1 MTQPII
7 IFFLATLLSAC
18 GSNTVDSTQSTNPP
32 SDINTKDTFVE
43 REKTESDRLN
53 QWFDEKYQE
62 GLQFSPMMITFLGKK
77 DRYDEIDSM
86 TEAASRKR
94 LAWQKKTV
102 EDLKSNFNYNK
113 LDATAKTSYDLW
125 VYQYKSAKAN
135 VEFMHQSYIF
145 HQMNGV
151 HAYLPQFM
159 INFHKVTEAG
169 DMDAYIKRIDGVGR
183 AITELLIR
191 AKWYSENGV
200 RPPRF
205 SYEKVIAESTTIIT
219 GQPFDASE
227 KDSPLW
233 KDVNSKLE
241 ALLTENTI
249 TKAQAETLRKRA
261 RVALNGQFLE
271 SYKNLISW
279 LNKDLP
285 NTDIIAT
292 GVGKRKGGQQYY
304 NHQLKTYT
312 TTDLTSEQIHELG
325 LQEVERLT
333 QEMEVIKNN
342 VGFKGTLQEFFKFI
356 KEDDQFFYPN
366 TDEGRQGY
374 ITDTEAFLS
383 FINDR
388 LPEYFGILPKAD
400 LVVKRV
406 EAFREQ
412 DGAAQHYFPGTPDG
426 SRPGT
431 YYAHLSDMRSMP
443 KNEMEAIAYHEA
455 NPGHHMQ
462 ISIAQE
468 LDSVPEFRKQAK
480 FTAYSEGWALYAEL
494 LAKEMGAY
502 QNEYNNFGRLITEIW
517 RAVRLVVDT
526 GLHAKGWTEAEA
538 IAYFKEKSPIA
549 ESAVISEVQR
559 YIVLPG
565 QATSYKIGMIK
576 ILELRAKAEAELGD
590 KFDIREFHD
599 TILGGGAIPMGMME
613 KTVERWIVERKATQH
628 ISN

>member
-7 IFFLATLLSAC
+7 ILFFAILLGAC
-18 GSNTVDSTQSTNPP
+18 GSHTASPTQST
-32 SDINTKDTFVE
+32 SASFDTSTKDTFAE
-43 REKTESDRLN
+43 SEKNESDRLN

-62 GLQFSPMMITFLGKK
+62 GLQFSPMTITFLGKK

-86 TEAASRKR
+86 TEAALRKR

-102 EDLKSNFNYNK
+102 EDLKYNFNYSK
-113 LDATAKTSYDLW
+113 LNATAKTSYDLW

-159 INFHKVTEAG
+159 INFHKVTDAG

-183 AITELLIR
+183 AISELLIR
-191 AKWYSENGV
+191 AKKYSENGV
-200 RPPRF
+200 RTPRF
-205 SYEKVIAESTTIIT
+205 SYEKVISESTAIIT
-219 GQPFDASE
+219 GQPFDVSE

-233 KDVNSKLE
+233 ADVNSKLE
-241 ALLTENTI
+241 ALLTDNTI
-249 TKAQAETLRKRA
+249 TKTQAETLRERA
-261 RVALNGQFLE
+261 KTALNGQFLQ
-271 SYKNLISW
+271 SYKDLISW

-304 NHQLKTYT
+304 NHQLKSYT
-312 TTDLTSEQIHELG
+312 TTDLTSEQIHALG

-333 QEMEVIKNN
+333 QEMEVVKND
-342 VGFKGTLQEFFKFI
+342 VGFKGTLQEFFRFI
-356 KEDDQFFYPN
+356 KEDDQFYYPN

-468 LDSVPEFRKQAK
+468 LDSVPEFRKQAR

-549 ESAVISEVQR
+549 EGAVISEVQR

-590 KFDIREFHD
+590 QFDIREFHD

-613 KTVERWIVERKATQH
+613 KTVERWILKRKAM
-628 ISN
+628 

>member
-1 MTQPII
+1 MTQTII
-7 IFFLATLLSAC
+7 ILFLAILLSAC
-18 GSNTVDSTQSTNPP
+18 GSHTASSPQSTSAS
-32 SDINTKDTFVE
+32 SDTNTKDTFAE
-43 REKTESDRLN
+43 SEKNESNRLN

-62 GLQFSPMMITFLGKK
+62 GLQFSPMTITFLGKK
-77 DRYDEIDSM
+77 DRYDQIDSM

-94 LAWQKKTV
+94 LAWQQKTV
-102 EDLKSNFNYNK
+102 EDLKSNFNYSK
-113 LDATAKTSYDLW
+113 LNATAKTSYDLW
-125 VYQYKSAKAN
+125 IYQYKSAKAN

-151 HAYLPQFM
+151 HAYFPQFM

-183 AITELLIR
+183 AISELLIR
-191 AKWYSENGV
+191 AKRYSDNGV

-205 SYEKVIAESTTIIT
+205 SYEKVITESAAIIT
-219 GQPFDASE
+219 GQPFDNSE
-227 KDSPLW
+227 TDSPLW

-249 TKAQAETLRKRA
+249 TKAQAEALRKRA
-261 RVALNGQFLE
+261 KVALNGQFLQ
-271 SYKNLISW
+271 SYKDLIYW

-285 NTDIIAT
+285 NTDTIAT

-312 TTDLTSEQIHELG
+312 TTDLTSEQIHALG

-333 QEMEVIKNN
+333 QEMEVVKND

-356 KEDDQFFYPN
+356 KEDDQFFYSN

-374 ITDTEAFLS
+374 ITDTETFLS
-383 FINDR
+383 FINSR

-468 LDSVPEFRKQAK
+468 LDSVPEFRKQAR

-549 ESAVISEVQR
+549 EGAVISEVQR

-576 ILELRAKAEAELGD
+576 ILELRAKAKAELGD

-613 KTVERWIVERKATQH
+613 KTVERWILERKAM
-628 ISN
+628 

>member
-7 IFFLATLLSAC
+7 ILFITMLLSAC
-18 GSNTVDSTQSTNPP
+18 VPNTVDSTGSTTT
-32 SDINTKDTFVE
+32 SADTNTKDTLVE
-43 REKTESDRLN
+43 SEKTESDRLN
-53 QWFDEKYQE
+53 QWFDDKYQE
-62 GLQFSPMMITFLGKK
+62 ELQFSPMMITFLGKK

-86 TEAASRKR
+86 TEDASRQK
-94 LAWQKKTV
+94 LAWHKKTV

-125 VYQYKSAKAN
+125 IYQYEAAKAN
-135 VEFMHQSYIF
+135 VEFMHQSYTF

-151 HAYLPQFM
+151 HAFLPQFM

-169 DMDAYIKRIDGVGR
+169 DMDAYIKRVDGVGR
-183 AITELLIR
+183 AISELLVR
-191 AKWYSENGV
+191 AKRYSENGV

-205 SYEKVIAESTTIIT
+205 SYEKVITESTTIIT
-219 GQPFDASE
+219 GQPFDESD

-233 KDVNSKLE
+233 ADVNSKLE
-241 ALLTENTI
+241 ALVADNTI
-249 TKAQAETLRKRA
+249 TKAQAETFRKRA
-261 RVALNGQFLE
+261 EVALNGQFLQ
-271 SYKNLISW
+271 SYKDLISW

-285 NTDIIAT
+285 NTDTIAT
-292 GVGKRKGGQQYY
+292 GVGKRTGGQAYY
-304 NHQLKTYT
+304 NHQLKSYT

-325 LQEVERLT
+325 LQEVARLT
-333 QEMEVIKNN
+333 QEMEVIKND

-356 KEDDQFFYPN
+356 KEDDQFFYPD

-374 ITDTEAFLS
+374 ITDTEEFLS

-468 LDSVPEFRKQAK
+468 LDSVPEFRKQAR

-549 ESAVISEVQR
+549 EGAVTSEVQR

-576 ILELRAKAEAELGD
+576 ILELRAKAKAELGD

-613 KTVERWIVERKATQH
+613 KTVERWILERKAK
-628 ISN
+628 